1 MTNVFIFHGVGG
13 SPEENWFPW
22 LKKEL
27 QYNRCNVIVPQ
38 FPTSGADL
46 PAGRQDL
53 ENWLET
59 FEKCRE
65 QEGITDE
72 GLAKAIFIGHSLG
85 GLFMLSLLEKYQ
97 IKMAVFV
104 ASFCKLPGNK
114 FDEGMKTFAPPSR
127 QDFDWQKILENC
139 HKSMVFH
146 GDNDPYVGLGTAQ
159 QLARNLH
166 AKLELVRGAGHF
178 NGSTGFVKFP
188 LLLEKLK
195 PFLN

>member
-13 SPEENWFPW
+13 TPEENWFPW

-38 FPTSGADL
+38 FPK
-46 PAGRQDL
+46 PERQDL
-53 ENWLET
+53 GNWLDT

-65 QEGITDE
+65 QKGITDE
-72 GLAKAIFIGHSLG
+72 DLKNSIFIGHSLG

-114 FDEGMKTFAPPSR
+114 FDEGMKTFAPPER
-127 QDFDWQKILENC
+127 DEFDWQKILENC

-188 LLLEKLK
+188 LLLKELVVYLK
-195 PFLN
+195 RCCLA